1 MENVLIVENNS
12 RAFAKA
18 CIFIHRGKILRIIVF
33 RMTESKDD
41 QKKKQKKGWGFTIM
55 TTKKNKGKKEERH
68 FFVAR
73 SRKIATALSIQT
85 LFFRVNFLKTESFF
99 LRL

>member
-1 MENVLIVENNS
+1 
-12 RAFAKA
+12 
-18 CIFIHRGKILRIIVF
+18 
-33 RMTESKDD
+33 
-41 QKKKQKKGWGFTIM
+41 M

-99 LRL
+99 FEAIINFHIL

>member
-1 MENVLIVENNS
+1 MAVEWLRKMDIENVLIVENNS

-41 QKKKQKKGWGFTIM
+41 QKK
-55 TTKKNKGKKEERH
+55 
-68 FFVAR
+68 
-73 SRKIATALSIQT
+73 SRKKAGVLQ
-85 LFFRVNFLKTESFF
+85 
-99 LRL
+99 